1 METIRTIEILKQN
14 KILNAKGKAYR
25 DKKEYKKKEL
35 FYKDVNANEKLQ
47 TLYYRVINTVLCIGN
62 KKTRKILDNLIPIF
76 PLKVIQ
82 R

>member
-35 FYKDVNANEKLQ
+35 FYKDVNANEKL
-47 TLYYRVINTVLCIGN
+47 
-62 KKTRKILDNLIPIF
+62 
-76 PLKVIQ
+76 
-82 R
+82 